1 MTYRISGTADADIVR
16 LYAEGVSQ
24 FGLVQTDRYHD
35 ALFDVFEL
43 LAANPKMARER
54 VEFTMSC
61 RIHRFQ
67 SHVIIYQIEGDDIRI
82 IRVRH
87 GREDWFSDPT

>member
-1 MTYRISGTADADIVR
+1 MTYRISGTADADIIR

-35 ALFDVFEL
+35 ALFDVFVL

-54 VEFTMSC
+54 VEFTTPC
-61 RIHRFQ
+61 RIYRFH

-82 IRVRH
+82 IPVRH
-87 GREDWFSDPT
+87 SREDWLSDPT